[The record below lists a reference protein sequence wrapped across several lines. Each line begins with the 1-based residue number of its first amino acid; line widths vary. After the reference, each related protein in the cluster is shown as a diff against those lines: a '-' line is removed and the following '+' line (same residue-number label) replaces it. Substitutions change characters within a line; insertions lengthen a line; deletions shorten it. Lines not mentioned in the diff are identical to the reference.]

1 MSIGATAQVIT
12 VSGTVKDTKGEAI
25 PGAAI
30 IITGSTKGTAAD
42 TDGSYTIQVKQ
53 GDNLTCSC
61 FGYVSENK
69 TVSSGQIDFI
79 LKQDENLLEEVLVV
93 GYGQVKK
100 GDLTGSVASLKM
112 DELSTMSTNNSLFTN
127 LQGRVAG
134 LQVVNSGQGPG
145 TTPSF
150 YIRGVSS
157 ISGTKSPLVVVDGF
171 PLGEGSD
178 LKQIIASEI
187 ADVVVLKDA
196 SSTSIY
202 GSRGANGVI
211 LITTKKAQEG
221 KANITFSHQTTISQ
235 FTQKLNVWRDPA
247 LMAQLDN
254 ESRINAG
261 QDPLYVGDYDNGTYY
276 PSVAEIQ
283 SGAWP
288 YYTDWADEIMRTPI
302 VNNTTL
308 AINGRDKKLT
318 YNLAFSYYD
327 DNGVYKTDDYEK
339 VIGKLDV

>member
-1 MSIGATAQVIT
+1 M
-12 VSGTVKDTKGEAI
+12 
-25 PGAAI
+25 
-30 IITGSTKGTAAD
+30 
-42 TDGSYTIQVKQ
+42 
-53 GDNLTCSC
+53 
-61 FGYVSENK
+61 
-69 TVSSGQIDFI
+69 
-79 LKQDENLLEEVLVV
+79 
-93 GYGQVKK
+93 
-100 GDLTGSVASLKM
+100 
-112 DELSTMSTNNSLFTN
+112 
-127 LQGRVAG
+127 
-134 LQVVNSGQGPG
+134 
-145 TTPSF
+145 
-150 YIRGVSS
+150 
-157 ISGTKSPLVVVDGF
+157 DGF